1 MILQK
6 LEIHNIASIEDA
18 AIDFEAQPLADSE
31 VFLIT
36 GKTGAGKSTLLD
48 AICLALY
55 ASTPRLENTSMQG
68 EMRDN
73 EKDIKIK
80 DPVQLMR
87 RNTGEA
93 FVRLT
98 FIGSNGVHYEAQWSV
113 ARARNKVTGKIQ
125 NKKWALRN
133 LDTDFTYAKDKEI
146 REEIALAIGLDF
158 KQFCRTTLLAQGE
171 FTRFLNSKDDE
182 KAEILEKITGVDAY
196 SRIGAKIFEQ
206 TVEKKKVWE
215 DSQQKIEGIQILNDE
230 EIAQKNNQLQ
240 QLDEQSQ
247 QLKNTLEK
255 EQKKLRWIQQEQDF
269 RQRKEQAKED
279 LAHVKAIAESDET
292 QQQEQTIA
300 LWNHTIEARAKMN
313 EAASCAKTIL
323 QQEAQLQSLE
333 QTFRQIQGAQSYELQ
348 QEQTIALSIRNI
360 DDYLAQE
367 ASKVHLYE
375 NAQTL
380 NTLINSYLKNK
391 KDAENNLQYANQIK
405 KELST
410 QYQPMLE
417 KSKTM
422 LEECQKTYNQQV
434 INVQEAE
441 AELEQLHLPQLRQQ
455 QEALKTLLNDIQT
468 AKNLLELLHE
478 EQNRHTLSQ
487 ENLVQLQNSIQEKE
501 KQLQVLKQESHD
513 AEIQKNALQLAYEK
527 QRESINKWAKSIR
540 MKLQIGD
547 TCPVC
552 QQRIEA
558 TLPHEDN
565 IDALVIEAEKL
576 YKDAE
581 DKYNKILKDQ
591 NAQDSDIKALKNSL
605 ANEQKVFAKCCE
617 SLAKATQKAQE
628 AAKKIPEGENGEA
641 QTRANLEK
649 VSAQIA
655 EAEAK
660 EKEAKK
666 LRTLKDQKLQAYEQQ
681 RNEMLAA
688 QQKVDNA
695 KHNIE
700 LFEAQISLQTKD
712 SEKAQND
719 IQTLIGEAEKL
730 SWKNDW
736 HTMLTEFGK
745 EVEEGASAYKM
756 NTEKQQKLV
765 ADLKQFEEGNKNLT
779 AALDVIIKLMPTWG
793 TPSKE
798 PLVLKRIPKVLTRAS
813 ELQSQMTAAL
823 QQISAAKEKEEDTKK
838 WLKEFMEK
846 KQEML
851 KDFTEKEQEILL
863 DENLLLQLDT
873 LQQSDIAEKTEAINS
888 IKQQLVSKQTVW
900 DELEK
905 AYQLHTGEYEALF
918 DEEEEMTEKE
928 KMPIEEKMSE
938 EESLDTRISTSIASL
953 EAQLSELSNQRGGI
967 IRDLEIDRTN
977 KAKVGSLLQ
986 ESAQKKAD
994 FEKWSRLNQL
1004 LGDATGNK
1012 FRRIAQSY
1020 VLASLIHS
1028 ANGYMRTLSDRYIL
1042 KVVPGTFVISLEDA
1056 YQGYV
1061 SRAASTLSGGES
1073 FLVSLSLALALSD
1086 IGTQL
1091 SVDTLFIDE
1100 GFGTLSGEPLQHAV
1114 NTLRSLHS
1122 KSGRHVG
1129 IISHVEELKERIPVQ
1144 IRVNQEGNNSSSTIE
1159 IVG

>member
-1 MILQK
+1 MILQQ
-6 LEIHNIASIEDA
+6 LQIHNIASIEDA
-18 AIDFEAQPLADSE
+18 TIDFEAQPLADSE

-98 FIGSNGVHYEAQWSV
+98 FIGSNDVHYEAQWSV

-206 TVEKKKVWE
+206 TVEKKKIWE

-230 EIAQKNNQLQ
+230 EIAQKSNQLQ

-247 QLKNTLEK
+247 QIKNTLEK
-255 EQKKLRWIQQEQDF
+255 EQKKLRWLQQEQDF

-279 LAHVKAIAESDET
+279 LAHVKSIAESDET

-348 QEQTIALSIRNI
+348 QEQTIALSIKSI

-367 ASKVHLYE
+367 APKVHLYE

-380 NTLINSYLKNK
+380 NTLIESFLKNK
-391 KDAENNLQYANQIK
+391 KDAANNLQYANQIK

-410 QYQPMLE
+410 QYLPKLE

-434 INVQEAE
+434 IKAQEAE
-441 AELEQLHLPQLRQQ
+441 TELEHLHLPQLRQQ
-455 QEALKTLLNDIQT
+455 QESLKTLLNDIQT

-478 EQNRHTLSQ
+478 EQNRHVLSK
-487 ENLVQLQNSIQEKE
+487 ENLVQLQNSIQDKE
-501 KQLQVLKQESHD
+501 KQLQVLTQESHD

-540 MKLQIGD
+540 IKLQIGD

-552 QQRIEA
+552 QQRIEN

-565 IDALVIEAEKL
+565 IDALVVEAEKL

-581 DKYNKILKDQ
+581 NEYNKILTSQ
-591 NAQDSDIKALKNSL
+591 NALDADIKALKNSL

-628 AAKKIPEGENGEA
+628 AAKKIPEGENET
-641 QTRANLEK
+641 QTLATLEK

-666 LRTLKDQKLQAYEQQ
+666 LRMLRDQKFQEYEVQ
-681 RNEMLAA
+681 RNGMLAA
-688 QQKVDNA
+688 QQKVDDTQ
-695 KHNIE
+695 HRIE
-700 LFEAQISLQTKD
+700 VIEAQISLQNKT
-712 SEKAQND
+712 SEKALQD
-719 IQTLIGEAEKL
+719 IHLLIAEAGNL
-730 SWKNDW
+730 SWQNDW

-745 EVEEGASAYKM
+745 EVEDGAITYKM
-756 NTEKQQKLV
+756 NTEKQQKL
-765 ADLKQFEEGNKNLT
+765 AAELKQFEEGNKNLA
-779 AALDVIIKLMPTWG
+779 AALDAIIKLIPTWG

-798 PLVLKRIPKVLTRAS
+798 PLMLKRIPKVLTRAS
-813 ELQSQMTAAL
+813 ELQSQITAAL
-823 QQISAAKEKEEDTKK
+823 QQMNAAKEKEEDTKK

-851 KDFTEKEQEILL
+851 KDFSDKEQEILL
-863 DENLLLQLDT
+863 DENLLKQLDT
-873 LQQSDIAEKTEAINS
+873 LQQSDIAEKAEAINR

-905 AYQLHTGEYEALF
+905 AYQLHTGEYDALF
-918 DEEEEMTEKE
+918 DEEE
-928 KMPIEEKMSE
+928 KMPIGEKMSE

-953 EAQLSELSNQRGGI
+953 EAQLSELGNQRGGI
-967 IRDLEIDRTN
+967 IRDLEIDRSN

>member
-1 MILQK
+1 MILQQ
-6 LEIHNIASIEDA
+6 LQIHNIASIEDA
-18 AIDFEAQPLADSE
+18 TIDFEAQPLADSE

-98 FIGSNGVHYEAQWSV
+98 FTGSNGVHYEAQWSV

-206 TVEKKKVWE
+206 TVEKKKIWE

-230 EIAQKNNQLQ
+230 EIAQKSNQLQ

-247 QLKNTLEK
+247 QIKNTLEK
-255 EQKKLRWIQQEQDF
+255 EQKKLRWLQQEQDF
-269 RQRKEQAKED
+269 RQRKEQAKGD
-279 LAHVKAIAESDET
+279 LAHVKAIAENDET

-300 LWNHTIEARAKMN
+300 LWNHTIEARTKMN

-367 ASKVHLYE
+367 APKVNLYE

-422 LEECQKTYNQQV
+422 LEACQKAYNQQV

-455 QEALKTLLNDIQT
+455 QEALKTLLNDIQK

-478 EQNRHTLSQ
+478 EQNRHVLSK
-487 ENLVQLQNSIQEKE
+487 ENLVQLQNSILEKE
-501 KQLQVLKQESHD
+501 KQLQVLTQESHD
-513 AEIQKNALQLAYEK
+513 AEIRKNALQLAYEK

-581 DKYNKILKDQ
+581 IEYNQKIANQ
-591 NAQDSDIKALKNSL
+591 NALDSDIKALKNSL

-628 AAKKIPEGENGEA
+628 AAKKIPEGENET
-641 QTRANLEK
+641 QTLATLEK

-655 EAEAK
+655 EAEVK

-666 LRTLKDQKLQAYEQQ
+666 LRTLRDQKLQEYEVL
-681 RNEMLAA
+681 RNGMLAA
-688 QQKVDNA
+688 QQKVNDTQ
-695 KHNIE
+695 HRIE
-700 LFEAQISLQTKD
+700 LVEAQISLQTKD

-745 EVEEGASAYKM
+745 EVEDGAITYKM
-756 NTEKQQKLV
+756 NTEKQQKL
-765 ADLKQFEEGNKNLT
+765 AAELKQFEEGNKNL
-779 AALDVIIKLMPTWG
+779 AAVLDAIVKLMPTWG

-813 ELQSQMTAAL
+813 ELQSQITAAL

-846 KQEML
+846 KLEVL
-851 KDFTEKEQEILL
+851 KEFSEKEQEILL

-873 LQQSDIAEKTEAINS
+873 LQQCDIAEKTEAINS

-918 DEEEEMTEKE
+918 DEEEEMTE
-928 KMPIEEKMSE
+928 EEEMSE
-938 EESLDTRISTSIASL
+938 EESLDTRISTCIASL
-953 EAQLSELSNQRGGI
+953 EAQLSELGNQRGGI
-967 IRDLEIDRTN
+967 IRDLEIDRSN

>member
-18 AIDFEAQPLADSE
+18 TIDFEAQPLADSE

-206 TVEKKKVWE
+206 TVEKKKIWE

-247 QLKNTLEK
+247 QLKSTLEK

-348 QEQTIALSIRNI
+348 QEQTIALSIKKI

-367 ASKVHLYE
+367 APKVHLYE

-391 KDAENNLQYANQIK
+391 KDAANNLQYANQIK

-410 QYQPMLE
+410 QYQPKLE
-417 KSKTM
+417 NAKTM
-422 LEECQKTYNQQV
+422 LEECQKTYNQQ
-434 INVQEAE
+434 IIKAQEAE
-441 AELEQLHLPQLRQQ
+441 TELEQLYLPQLRQQ
-455 QEALKTLLNDIQT
+455 QEALKTLLNDIQA

-478 EQNRHTLSQ
+478 EQNRHVLSK

-501 KQLQVLKQESHD
+501 KQLQVLTQESHD
-513 AEIQKNALQLAYEK
+513 AEIRKNALQLAYEK

-552 QQRIEA
+552 QQRIES

-581 DKYNKILKDQ
+581 NEYNKILTSQ
-591 NAQDSDIKALKNSL
+591 NAIDSDIKALKNSL
-605 ANEQKVFAKCCE
+605 ANEQKVFAKCSE

-628 AAKKIPEGENGEA
+628 AAKKIPEGENET
-641 QTRANLEK
+641 QTLATLEK

-655 EAEAK
+655 EAEVK

-666 LRTLKDQKLQAYEQQ
+666 LRTLRDQKLQEYEVL
-681 RNEMLAA
+681 RNGMLAA
-688 QQKVDNA
+688 QQKVNDTQ
-695 KHNIE
+695 HRIE
-700 LFEAQISLQTKD
+700 LVEAQISLQTKD

-745 EVEEGASAYKM
+745 EVEDGAITYKM
-756 NTEKQQKLV
+756 NTEKQQKL
-765 ADLKQFEEGNKNLT
+765 AAELKQFEEGNKNL
-779 AALDVIIKLMPTWG
+779 AAVLDAIVKLMPTWG

-798 PLVLKRIPKVLTRAS
+798 PLMLKRIPKVLTRAS
-813 ELQSQMTAAL
+813 ELQSQITAAL
-823 QQISAAKEKEEDTKK
+823 QQMNAAKEKEEDTKK

-851 KDFTEKEQEILL
+851 KDFSDKEQEILL

-873 LQQSDIAEKTEAINS
+873 LQQCDIAEKTEAINR

-918 DEEEEMTEKE
+918 DEDE
-928 KMPIEEKMSE
+928 KMPIGEKMSE
-938 EESLDTRISTSIASL
+938 EESLDTRISTCIASL
-953 EAQLSELSNQRGGI
+953 EAQLSELGNQRGGI
-967 IRDLEIDRTN
+967 IRDLEIDRSN

-1100 GFGTLSGEPLQHAV
+1100 GFGTLSGEPLQHAI

>member
-1 MILQK
+1 MILQQ
-6 LEIHNIASIEDA
+6 LQIHNIASIEDA
-18 AIDFEAQPLADSE
+18 TIDFEAQPLADSE

-98 FIGSNGVHYEAQWSV
+98 FTGSNGVHYEAQWSV

-206 TVEKKKVWE
+206 TVEKKKIWE

-247 QLKNTLEK
+247 QIKNALEK
-255 EQKKLRWIQQEQDF
+255 EQKKLRWLQQEQDI

-348 QEQTIALSIRNI
+348 QEQTIALSIKKI

-367 ASKVHLYE
+367 APKVHLYE

-380 NTLINSYLKNK
+380 NTLIESFLKNK
-391 KDAENNLQYANQIK
+391 KDAANNLQYANQIK
-405 KELST
+405 KELNT
-410 QYQPMLE
+410 QYQPKLE
-417 KSKTM
+417 NTKTM

-434 INVQEAE
+434 IKAQEAE
-441 AELEQLHLPQLRQQ
+441 TELEQLYLPQLRQQ
-455 QEALKTLLNDIQT
+455 QEALKTLLNDIQA

-478 EQNRHTLSQ
+478 EQNRHVLSK

-501 KQLQVLKQESHD
+501 KQLQVLTQESHD
-513 AEIQKNALQLAYEK
+513 AEIRKNALQLAYEK

-540 MKLQIGD
+540 IKLQIGD

-552 QQRIEA
+552 QQRIES

-565 IDALVIEAEKL
+565 IDALVVEAEKL

-581 DKYNKILKDQ
+581 NEYNKILTSQ
-591 NAQDSDIKALKNSL
+591 NALDADIKALKNSL

-628 AAKKIPEGENGEA
+628 AAKKIPEGENET
-641 QTRANLEK
+641 QTLATLEK

-655 EAEAK
+655 EAEVK

-666 LRTLKDQKLQAYEQQ
+666 LRTLRDQKLQEYEVL
-681 RNEMLAA
+681 RNGMLAA
-688 QQKVDNA
+688 QQKVNDTQ
-695 KHNIE
+695 HRIE
-700 LFEAQISLQTKD
+700 LVEAQISLQTKD

-745 EVEEGASAYKM
+745 EVEDGAITYKM
-756 NTEKQQKLV
+756 NTEKQQKL
-765 ADLKQFEEGNKNLT
+765 AAELKQFEEGNKNL
-779 AALDVIIKLMPTWG
+779 AAVLDAIVKLMPTWG

-813 ELQSQMTAAL
+813 ELQSQITAAL

-846 KQEML
+846 KLEVL
-851 KDFTEKEQEILL
+851 KEFSEKEQEILL

-873 LQQSDIAEKTEAINS
+873 LQQCDIAEKTEAINS

-918 DEEEEMTEKE
+918 DEEEEMTE
-928 KMPIEEKMSE
+928 EEEMSE
-938 EESLDTRISTSIASL
+938 EESLDTRISTCIASL
-953 EAQLSELSNQRGGI
+953 EAQLSELGNQRGGI
-967 IRDLEIDRTN
+967 IRDLEIDRSN